1 MKVEIDWDTIH
12 RLTTLYHEHIQ
23 GNCEYFTYEHGT
35 NIKYDK
41 INGFVDDRCEEQIL
55 ISNNI
60 VERVYPY
67 LSILADHL
75 LKGIFKMSTPNG
87 PIFLRIRKGSD
98 INTIEDLAQEGS
110 IGVIKSLKNYD
121 PEKKRNHTTR
131 ENHIINFIRCNAA
144 GAMTSSAYNKT
155 LIRIPTWFQSKKVT
169 WESKGRDAAI
179 AMMGEGG
186 FVDNNYSSK
195 GAYNGV
201 RSNVVSIDELAFRD
215 SKKGNW
221 QERYL
226 SDEILANPEEQLG
239 IKLCEQKIKEL
250 LDTFPEKERGVIRM
264 RFGFNGREYTLKEI
278 GEIYEFTGERIRQIE
293 KKVLKGL
300 SKLYRAKYLKPFHSS

>member
-23 GNCEYFTYEHGT
+23 GNCEYFIHKHGT
-35 NIKYDK
+35 NIEYDEK
-41 INGFVDDRCEEQIL
+41 KRFLVEDDRCEEQIL

-60 VERVYPY
+60 VEGVYPY

-75 LKGIFKMSTPNG
+75 LKGIFKMFTPYG
-87 PIFLRIRKGSD
+87 PIFLRIRKGSG

-121 PEKKRNHTTR
+121 PKRKRNHTTR
-131 ENHIINFIRCNAA
+131 ENHIINFIRCNAT

-155 LIRIPTWFQSKKVT
+155 LIRIPTWFQSKKVI
-169 WESKGRDAAI
+169 WEGKGRDAAI
-179 AMMGEGG
+179 AMMGG
-186 FVDNNYSSK
+186 FVDNDHSTKEYDSM
-195 GAYNGV
+195 Y
-201 RSNVVSIDELAFRD
+201 SNVVSIDEPAFRD

-226 SDEILANPEEQLG
+226 SDEILANPEEQLE
-239 IKLCEQKIKEL
+239 IKLCEQKIREL

-264 RFGFNGREYTLKEI
+264 RFGFNGKEYTLKEI
-278 GEIYEFTGERIRQIE
+278 GEIYELTIERIRKIE
-293 KKVLKGL
+293 EKALLKL
-300 SKLYRAKYLKPFHSS
+300 KNPSKLRDLKNYL